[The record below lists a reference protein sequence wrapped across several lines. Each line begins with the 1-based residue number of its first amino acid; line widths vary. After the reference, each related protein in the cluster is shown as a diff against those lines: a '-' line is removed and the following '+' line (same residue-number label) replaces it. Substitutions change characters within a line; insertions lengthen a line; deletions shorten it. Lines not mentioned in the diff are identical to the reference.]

1 MEEQLKDGM
10 SKEVTGTSRSL
21 NILMFQLQFKD
32 FQGISSIGWAGNKF
46 G

>member
-10 SKEVTGTSRSL
+10 SKEVTGRSL